1 MFCPSVFDVQLSL
14 SVFPFAASAQW
25 LVADHSASLPVVAG
39 GPKTAGGARAVRHHG
54 WQRLPWT
61 KSIRKEALSVVLKS
75 AKSRGK
81 MRRWSKSVD
90 LYRTYDKP
98 IGSIPSSA
106 ITPAFDRLH
115 RFGCRTVRRL
125 RCTNGRATASATR
138 VGRLFGHRVRDPI
151 ATMAMSTA
159 VVSDVISTYGLL
171 GKAKPNKLHVGL

>member
-90 LYRTYDKP
+90 LYRTYDNP
-98 IGSIPSSA
+98 IGSRPRSS

-115 RFGCRTVRRL
+115 RACPSPAPARL
-125 RCTNGRATASATR
+125 RQEKHAG
-138 VGRLFGHRVRDPI
+138 LFGEQSKTGWG
-151 ATMAMSTA
+151 A
-159 VVSDVISTYGLL
+159 DVGADGSRRERRGRSRKTTWPCGTD
-171 GKAKPNKLHVGL
+171 

>member
-90 LYRTYDKP
+90 LINPLDPYPVRRSPQPSTDCTASGAELFGAYAARTDARLP
-98 IGSIPSSA
+98 ARLGLGGCLVIGS
-106 ITPAFDRLH
+106 
-115 RFGCRTVRRL
+115 
-125 RCTNGRATASATR
+125 
-138 VGRLFGHRVRDPI
+138 
-151 ATMAMSTA
+151 
-159 VVSDVISTYGLL
+159 VIQ
-171 GKAKPNKLHVGL
+171 